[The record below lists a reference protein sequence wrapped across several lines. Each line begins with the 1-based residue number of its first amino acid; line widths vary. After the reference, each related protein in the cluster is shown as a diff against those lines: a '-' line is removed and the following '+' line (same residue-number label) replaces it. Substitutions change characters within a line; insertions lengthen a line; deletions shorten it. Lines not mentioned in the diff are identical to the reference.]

1 MNLEKLSKVQESY
14 KYNKEN
20 HLEARSP
27 TWKLPYKFCDDAG
40 NKLYSRRSL
49 SALKIIIMICDKLLL

>member
-14 KYNKEN
+14 KYIKEN

-27 TWKLPYKFCDDAG
+27 TWKLPYKFCDNAV

-49 SALKIIIMICDKLLL
+49 SALKMIITIYNKLLL